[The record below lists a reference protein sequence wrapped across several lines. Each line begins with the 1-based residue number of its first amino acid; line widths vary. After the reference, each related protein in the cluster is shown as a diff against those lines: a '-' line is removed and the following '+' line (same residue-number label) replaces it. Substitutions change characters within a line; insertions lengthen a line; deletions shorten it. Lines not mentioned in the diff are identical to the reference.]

1 MFNTIFDTSATG
13 LDIKSA
19 LLAAGAALILGLA
32 LAITHQKTS
41 QTTKGFLVTLAT
53 LPLLVMAVMI
63 MINGNLGTSI
73 AILGAFSLIRFRSLQ
88 GRAKDLLAIFFAM
101 MIGLACGMGHILFGT
116 VITII
121 AIIAIILFT
130 YTRFLEPDSH
140 ERVLKVVIPED
151 LDYDEVFTDIF
162 KKYTSRHRLVKM
174 KTMNMGSL
182 YKLTYDV
189 KIKRGVK
196 EKEFLDEIRV
206 KNCNLKVLLSECYAV
221 NRRRLCG
228 RIRNGERRKPLRRI

>member
-1 MFNTIFDTSATG
+1 MFNTIFDTSVTG
-13 LDIKSA
+13 LDIKTA
-19 LLAAGAALILGLA
+19 LIAAGAALLLGIM
-32 LAITHQKTS
+32 LAITHMKTS

-116 VITII
+116 VITVI
-121 AIIAIILFT
+121 AIVAILLFT
-130 YTRFLEPDSH
+130 YTHILEPDRH
-140 ERVLKVVIPED
+140 ERVLKIVIPED
-151 LDYDEVFTDIF
+151 MDYEEVFTDIF

-174 KTMNMGSL
+174 KTMNLGSL

-189 KIKRGVK
+189 KMRHGVK
-196 EKEFLDEIRV
+196 EKDFLDEIRV
-206 KNCNLKVLLSECYAV
+206 KNCNLKVLLSEPCCEEEV
-221 NRRRLCG
+221 
-228 RIRNGERRKPLRRI
+228 

>member
-1 MFNTIFDTSATG
+1 MFNTIFDTSSTG
-13 LDIKSA
+13 LDIKTA
-19 LLAAGAALILGLA
+19 LIAAGAALLLGIM
-32 LAITHQKTS
+32 LAITHMKTS

-116 VITII
+116 VITVI
-121 AIIAIILFT
+121 AIVAILLFT
-130 YTRFLEPDSH
+130 YTHILEPDRH
-140 ERVLKVVIPED
+140 ERVLKIVIPED
-151 LDYDEVFTDIF
+151 MDYEEVFTDIF

-189 KIKRGVK
+189 KMRHGVK
-196 EKEFLDEIRV
+196 EKDFLDEIRV
-206 KNCNLKVLLSECYAV
+206 KNCNLKVLLSEPCCEEEV
-221 NRRRLCG
+221 
-228 RIRNGERRKPLRRI
+228 

>member
-1 MFNTIFDTSATG
+1 MFNSIFDASTTG
-13 LDIKSA
+13 LEITT
-19 LLAAGAALILGLA
+19 ALISAAVALGLGLV
-32 LAITHQKTS
+32 LAVTHMKTS
-41 QTTKGFLVTLAT
+41 QTTKGFLITLAV

-116 VITII
+116 VITVI
-121 AIIAIILFT
+121 AVIAIILFSFT
-130 YTRFLEPDSH
+130 KFLEPDRH
-140 ERVLKVVIPED
+140 DRVLKVVIPED
-151 LDYDEVFTDIF
+151 MDYDEVFDEIF
-162 KKYTSRHRLVKM
+162 KKYTTRHNLVRM

-189 KIKRGVK
+189 RMKHGVK
-196 EKEFLDEIRV
+196 EKDFLDEIRV
-206 KNCNLKVLLSECYAV
+206 KNMNLKVLLSEPCFEEE
-221 NRRRLCG
+221 
-228 RIRNGERRKPLRRI
+228 I

>member
-1 MFNTIFDTSATG
+1 MFNSIFDASTTG
-13 LDIKSA
+13 LEITT
-19 LLAAGAALILGLA
+19 ALISAAVALGLGLV
-32 LAITHQKTS
+32 LAITHMKTS
-41 QTTKGFLVTLAT
+41 QTTKSFLITLAV

-101 MIGLACGMGHILFGT
+101 MIGLACGMGHVLFGT
-116 VITII
+116 VITAI
-121 AIIAIILFT
+121 AVVAIVLFS
-130 YTRFLEPDSH
+130 YTKFLEPDRH
-140 ERVLKVVIPED
+140 ERVLKVTIPED
-151 LDYDEVFTDIF
+151 LDYEEVFADVF
-162 KKYTSRHRLVKM
+162 KKYTSRYHLVRM

-189 KIKRGVK
+189 KLKHGVK

-206 KNCNLKVLLSECYAV
+206 KNMNLKVLLSEPC
-221 NRRRLCG
+221 CEEE
-228 RIRNGERRKPLRRI
+228 I

>member
-1 MFNTIFDTSATG
+1 MFNSIFDTSTTG
-13 LDIKSA
+13 LEITT
-19 LLAAGAALILGLA
+19 ALISAAVALGLGLV
-32 LAITHQKTS
+32 LAITHMKTS
-41 QTTKGFLVTLAT
+41 QTTKGFLTTLAV

-116 VITII
+116 VITVI
-121 AIIAIILFT
+121 AVIAIILFSFT
-130 YTRFLEPDSH
+130 KFLEPDRH
-140 ERVLKVVIPED
+140 DRVLKVVIPED
-151 LDYDEVFTDIF
+151 MDYDEVFDEIF
-162 KKYTSRHRLVKM
+162 KKYTTRHNLVRM

-189 KIKRGVK
+189 RMKHGVK
-196 EKEFLDEIRV
+196 EKDFLDEIRV
-206 KNCNLKVLLSECYAV
+206 KNMNLKVLLSEPCFEEE
-221 NRRRLCG
+221 
-228 RIRNGERRKPLRRI
+228 I